1 MAFAGYRI
9 DVWAKAASATG
20 VAGVEST
27 DTAPRA
33 RPPAVAG
40 LFYPDDPYE
49 LRAVV
54 RGYLDRAPALAGQP
68 KAIIVP
74 HAGYVYSG
82 AIAATAFRGLEAAQH
97 TVKRVVLAGPSHR
110 IPVPGVAVP
119 KAVSFETPLG
129 SVPVDQAVLDQLLE
143 LPHVYANNLPH
154 RLEHS
159 LEVQLPFLQ
168 MTLGEFSLVPLAVGE
183 APASVMASVFEACWG
198 GPETLIVLSTDL
210 SHYRDYAGAQRVDR
224 ATVQAIVDRRDD
236 LQDEQACGCRILNG
250 FMRVARRRGLTVQ
263 ALDLSNSGD
272 TSGDLARVVGYGAFA
287 VYGD

>member
-1 MAFAGYRI
+1 VAFAGYRI
-9 DVWAKAASATG
+9 NVWAKAALATG
-20 VAGVEST
+20 VAAVEST
-27 DTAPRA
+27 DIAPRA
-33 RPPAVAG
+33 RLPAVAG

-82 AIAATAFRGLEAAQH
+82 AIAATAFRGLEAAQD
-97 TVKRVVLAGPSHR
+97 TIRRVVLAGPSHR

-119 KAVSFETPLG
+119 KVASFETPLG
-129 SVPVDQAVLDQLLE
+129 SIPVDQAALEQLLE

-183 APASVMASVFEACWG
+183 APASVMADVFEACWG

-210 SHYRDYAGAQRVDR
+210 SHYRDYAGAQLVDR

-236 LQDEQACGCRILNG
+236 LQDEQACGCRVLNG
-250 FMRVARRRGLTVQ
+250 FMRVARRRELTVQ

-272 TSGDLARVVGYGAFA
+272 TSGDLERVVGYGAFA